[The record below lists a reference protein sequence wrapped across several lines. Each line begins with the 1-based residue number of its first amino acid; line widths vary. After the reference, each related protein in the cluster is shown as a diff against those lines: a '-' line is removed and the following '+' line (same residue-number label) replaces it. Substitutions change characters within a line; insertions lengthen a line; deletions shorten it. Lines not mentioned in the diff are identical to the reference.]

1 MRFVDPADWL
11 LIYRLIYLLSHGFP
25 YTFRALIKVVESST
39 LLKLKYD
46 CPMARQ
52 NATSPRWLNA
62 AEMKAWRRYIVASRR
77 LLEALDLDLV
87 QHELS
92 MADYEILAQLSDA
105 PERRMRMSELAD
117 VAMLSRSRLS
127 HRMKV
132 MEKAGWVK
140 REACPIDKRG
150 YFAVMTA
157 KGWKAIVAA
166 APDHVESVRARFVDH
181 LSKGDQAALAEIFE
195 RVSESLRKDLKDK

>member
-11 LIYRLIYLLSHGFP
+11 LGHGFP

-77 LLEALDLDLV
+77 LLEALDLDLA

-166 APDHVESVRARFVDH
+166 APDHVDSVRARFVDH

-195 RVSESLRKDLKDK
+195 RVSDSLRKDLKEKI